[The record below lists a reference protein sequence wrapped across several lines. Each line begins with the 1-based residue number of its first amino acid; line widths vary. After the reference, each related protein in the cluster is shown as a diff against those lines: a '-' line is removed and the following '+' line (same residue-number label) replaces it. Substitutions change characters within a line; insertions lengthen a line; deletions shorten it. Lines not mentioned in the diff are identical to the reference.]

1 MLIFWLTRILGVCD
15 YLYTAAE
22 AGELKAK
29 YKQVKIEIGTHRRL
43 CVHLNVRDMIGD
55 ETVPHKQ
62 DFVSDAVDEK
72 IDREEAKAA
81 RRLEQP
87 C

>member
-1 MLIFWLTRILGVCD
+1 M
-15 YLYTAAE
+15 E
-22 AGELKAK
+22 ADGLEATH
-29 YKQVKIEIGTHRRL
+29 KQVKISNAAHQRMHNYLISLDLMGE
-43 CVHLNVRDMIGD
+43 D
-55 ETVPHKQ
+55 VPHKQ

-81 RRLEQP
+81 RRQAEAS